1 LRPISARFAASGG
14 GRFGRSFVFAGLH
27 KVLRA
32 DSLAEVAPAFAEL
45 EAAVAAGYHAAG
57 FVAYEAA
64 AAFNPD
70 LPVGTPPGA
79 PLLWFALF
87 AERCE
92 GVATPPAAARLTL
105 APRTTTP
112 DAAGYAAA
120 IAAIHDAIARGET
133 YQVNYTLRQYFSA
146 PDDVETLFAAL
157 CQTQQAPFCAH
168 IETGELAIVSASPE
182 LFFARQGEKIIMRPM
197 KGTARRAPES
207 SADRAVRSALAASPK
222 ERAENLMI
230 VDLVRNDLSR
240 LAVTGTVQVE
250 SLFDVETYPTVHQL
264 TSTVSAQLAPSTT
277 LLQVFAALFPC
288 GSVTGAPK
296 RRTMELIRDLE
307 VAPRGIYCGAIG
319 FVSPQE
325 SLFSV
330 AIRTVVVDHATK
342 RAELGIGSGI
352 TWDSSCAAEY
362 AESFAKSRFLDAD
375 PTPFALIES
384 LRRQEQGGYFLLER
398 HLHRLVAS
406 AEYFAFPCDRAVL
419 GAQLQQLDTELSGAH
434 KVRLLLA
441 ADGAMTL
448 SAEPL
453 LLTRSCAPLKM
464 VLSPQRVQRDDP
476 FLFHKTT
483 RRDLYQ
489 AERERF
495 PTADEVLFCNEAGE
509 VTEGSIHNL
518 VLRQGGRLLTPALV
532 CGLLPGTLR
541 GELLERGILKEAVV
555 TVGDLWE
562 AEGLWLV
569 NSVRGWRRA
578 VLLGKK
584 DQRSA
589 ILK

>member
-1 LRPISARFAASGG
+1 MRPISARFAASAP
-14 GRFGRSFVFAGLH
+14 GRFGRSFVFAGLL

-32 DSLAEVAPAFAEL
+32 DSLAEVAPAFAAL

-64 AAFNPD
+64 AAFNSD
-70 LPVGTPPGA
+70 LPVGEPPDT
-79 PLLWFALF
+79 PLLWFAIF
-87 AERCE
+87 ADRREE
-92 GVATPPAAARLTL
+92 MGIPALSPTRLPL
-105 APRTTTP
+105 APRSTTP

-120 IAAIHDAIARGET
+120 IAAIHAAIARGET
-133 YQVNYTLRQYFSA
+133 YQVNYTLRQRFLA
-146 PDDVETLFAAL
+146 PDDVDALFSAL
-157 CQTQQAPFCAH
+157 CLTQQAPFCAH

-182 LFFARQGEKIIMRPM
+182 LFFARQGEEIVMRPM

-207 SADRAVRSALAASPK
+207 LADRAVRATLAGSSK

-240 LAVTGTVQVE
+240 IAVTGSVRVE

-264 TSTVSAQLAPSTT
+264 TSTVSAKVAAATT
-277 LLQVFAALFPC
+277 TFEIFAALFPC

-296 RRTMELIRDLE
+296 RRTMEIIRDLE
-307 VAPRGIYCGAIG
+307 TGPRGVYCGAIG
-319 FVSPQE
+319 FVSPGE
-325 SLFSV
+325 SVFSV
-330 AIRTVVVDHATK
+330 AIRTVVVDHATGA
-342 RAELGIGSGI
+342 AELGIGSGI
-352 TWDSSCAAEY
+352 TWDSQCAAEY

-384 LRRQEQGGYFLLER
+384 LRRQEKGGYFLLER
-398 HLHRLVAS
+398 HLQRLAAS
-406 AEYFAFPCDRAVL
+406 AAYFAFPCDGAALRAS
-419 GAQLQQLDTELSGAH
+419 LQHLDAELSGAH

-441 ADGAMTL
+441 ADGRVTL

-453 LLTRSCAPLKM
+453 LASKRCAPLK
-464 VLSPQRVQRDDP
+464 VILSPQRAQRDDP

-489 AERERF
+489 AERARF
-495 PTADEVLFCNEAGE
+495 PQADEVLFCNEAGE

-518 VLRQGGRLLTPALV
+518 VLRQGGRLLTPALA

-541 GELLERGILKEAVV
+541 EELLEQGVVAEAVV
-555 TVGDLWE
+555 TVEELRE
-562 AEGLWLV
+562 AEGLWLI

-578 VLLGKK
+578 VLVEE
-584 DQRSA
+584 
-589 ILK
+589 

>member
-1 LRPISARFAASGG
+1 MRPISARFAASTPGQ
-14 GRFGRSFVFAGLH
+14 FGRSFVFTGLI

-32 DSLAEVAPAFAEL
+32 DSLADVVPAFAEL

-70 LPVGTPPGA
+70 LPVGNPPA
-79 PLLWFALF
+79 VPLLWFALF
-87 AERCE
+87 SDRREEVSTADF
-92 GVATPPAAARLTL
+92 TPTRLTL

-120 IAAIHDAIARGET
+120 VAAIHAAIARGET
-133 YQVNYTLRQYFSA
+133 YQVNYTLRQHFPAPEDGDALFS
-146 PDDVETLFAAL
+146 AL

-168 IETGELAIVSASPE
+168 LETGELAILSASPE
-182 LFFARQGEKIIMRPM
+182 LFFARQGEKIVMRPM

-207 SADRAVRSALAASPK
+207 SADRAVRATLAASPK

-240 LAVTGTVQVE
+240 LAVTGSVQVE

-264 TSTVSAQLAPSTT
+264 TSTVSAQLAPSIT
-277 LLQVFAALFPC
+277 LLQIFAALFPC

-296 RRTMELIRDLE
+296 RRTMEIIRALE

-319 FVSPQE
+319 FVSPEE
-325 SLFSV
+325 SVFSV
-330 AIRTVVVDHATK
+330 AIRTVVIDQVS
-342 RAELGIGSGI
+342 REAELGIGSGI

-384 LRRQEQGGYFLLER
+384 LRRQEKGGYLLLER
-398 HLHRLVAS
+398 HLNRLAAS
-406 AEYFAFPCDRAVL
+406 AEYFAFPCDPVILR
-419 GAQLQQLDTELSGAH
+419 AQLQQLDAGLRGAH

-441 ADGAMTL
+441 GDGAVTL

-453 LLTRSCAPLKM
+453 LPAKRCAPLKM
-464 VLSPQRVQRDDP
+464 IVSPQRVQRDDP

-489 AERERF
+489 SELARY
-495 PTADEVLFCNEAGE
+495 PQVDEVLFSNEAGE

-518 VLRQGGRLLTPALV
+518 VLRQGGQLLTPALT
-532 CGLLPGTLR
+532 CGLLAGTLR
-541 GELLERGILKEAVV
+541 GELLEQGVLKEAVV
-555 TVGDLWE
+555 KVKDLQA
-562 AEGLWLV
+562 AEGLWLI

-578 VLLGKK
+578 
-584 DQRSA
+584 
-589 ILK
+589 ILVENEG

>member
-1 LRPISARFAASGG
+1 LRPISARFLAPAP
-14 GRFGRSFVFAGLH
+14 GRFGRSFVFAGLI

-32 DSLAEVAPAFAEL
+32 DCRAEVAPAFAAL

-64 AAFNPD
+64 PAFNPD
-70 LPVGTPPGA
+70 LPVGDSPGV
-79 PLLWFALF
+79 PLLWFAIF
-87 AERCE
+87 SERRE
-92 GVATPPAAARLTL
+92 EVAIPPGSPPRLTL

-112 DAAGYAAA
+112 AAAGYAAA
-120 IAAIHDAIARGET
+120 VAAIHDAIARGET
-133 YQVNYTLRQYFSA
+133 YQVNYTLRQHFPA
-146 PDDVETLFAAL
+146 PDDVDALFSSL
-157 CQTQQAPFCAH
+157 CLAQQAPFCAH

-182 LFFARQGEKIIMRPM
+182 LFFARQGEKIVMRPM
-197 KGTARRAPES
+197 KGTAPRAPES
-207 SADRAVRSALAASPK
+207 SADRVVRESLAASPK

-240 LAVTGTVQVE
+240 IAVTGSVRVE

-264 TSTVSAQLAPSTT
+264 TSTVSAALIPQTT
-277 LLQVFAALFPC
+277 LWQIFAALFPC

-296 RRTMELIRDLE
+296 RRTMEIIRDLE

-319 FVSPQE
+319 FVSAEE

-330 AIRTVVVDHATK
+330 AIRTVVIDSASGE
-342 RAELGIGSGI
+342 AELGIGSGI

-384 LRRQEQGGYFLLER
+384 LRRQAGGGYLLQER
-398 HLHRLVAS
+398 HLRRLAAS
-406 AEYFAFPCDRAVL
+406 AEYFSFPCDCVALRAS
-419 GAQLQQLDTELSGAH
+419 LQQLDAGLSGAH

-441 ADGAMTL
+441 ADGAVTL

-453 LLTRSCAPLKM
+453 LPAQSGAPLKLI
-464 VLSPQRVQRDDP
+464 LSPQRVQRDDP

-489 AERERF
+489 AERARY
-495 PTADEVLFCNEAGE
+495 PQADEVLFCNEAGE

-518 VLRQGGRLLTPALV
+518 VLRQGGRLLTPALA

-541 GELLERGILKEAVV
+541 GELLEQGIVAEAVV
-555 TVGDLWE
+555 TVEDLRE
-562 AEGLWLV
+562 AEGLWLI

-578 VLLGKK
+578 LLVEHEG
-584 DQRSA
+584 
-589 ILK
+589 

>member
-1 LRPISARFAASGG
+1 VLERPLRPISARFVASVA
-14 GRFGRSFVFAGLH
+14 GRFGRSFVFTGLR

-32 DSLAEVAPAFAEL
+32 DCLADVAPAFAEL

-57 FVAYEAA
+57 FIAYEAA

-70 LPVGTPPGA
+70 LPVGNSPGV

-87 AERCE
+87 SERRE
-92 GVATPPAAARLTL
+92 GVATPPVSSRLTL

-112 DAAGYAAA
+112 DAGGYATAV
-120 IAAIHDAIARGET
+120 AAIHAAIARGET
-133 YQVNYTLRQYFSA
+133 YQVNYTLRQHFPA
-146 PDDVETLFAAL
+146 PDDVDALFSAL

-168 IETGELAIVSASPE
+168 LETGELAIISASPE

-207 SADRAVRSALAASPK
+207 SADRAVRAALAASPK

-240 LAVTGTVQVE
+240 LAVTGSVQVE

-264 TSTVSAQLAPSTT
+264 TSTVSAKLTPQTP
-277 LLQVFAALFPC
+277 LLQIFTALFPC

-296 RRTMELIRDLE
+296 RRTMEIIRDLE

-319 FVSPQE
+319 FVSPGE
-325 SLFSV
+325 SIFSV
-330 AIRTVVVDHATK
+330 AIRTVVIDHA
-342 RAELGIGSGI
+342 RGEAELGIGSGI

-384 LRRQEQGGYFLLER
+384 LRRQERGGYFLLER
-398 HLHRLVAS
+398 HLQRLAAS
-406 AEYFAFPCDRAVL
+406 AEYFAFPCD
-419 GAQLQQLDTELSGAH
+419 GAALRVQLQQLDAELSGAH

-448 SAEPL
+448 NAEL
-453 LLTRSCAPLKM
+453 LFPARSCVPLKM
-464 VLSPQRVQRDDP
+464 LVSPQRVRRDDP

-489 AERERF
+489 AERARC
-495 PTADEVLFCNEAGE
+495 PQVDEVLFCNEAGE

-518 VLRQGGRLLTPALV
+518 VLRQGGQLLTPALA

-541 GELLERGILKEAVV
+541 GELLEQGILKEAVI
-555 TVGDLWE
+555 TVEELRA
-562 AEGLWLV
+562 AEGLWLI
-569 NSVRGWRRA
+569 NSVRGWRWA
-578 VLLGKK
+578 VLVE
-584 DQRSA
+584 DEE
-589 ILK
+589 

>member
-1 LRPISARFAASGG
+1 MRPISARFVAPAAGE
-14 GRFGRSFVFAGLH
+14 FGRSFVFAGLRQ
-27 KVLRA
+27 VLRA
-32 DSLAEVAPAFAEL
+32 DCLAEIAPAFAAL
-45 EAAVAAGYHAAG
+45 EAAVTVGYHAAG

-70 LPVGTPPGA
+70 LPVGNPPA
-79 PLLWFALF
+79 VPLLWFAIF
-87 AERCE
+87 AERRE
-92 GVATPPAAARLTL
+92 EVATPPPSPRRLTL
-105 APRTTTP
+105 ATRTTTP

-120 IAAIHDAIARGET
+120 IAAIHSAIARGET
-133 YQVNYTLRQYFSA
+133 YQVNYTLRQHFPA
-146 PDDVETLFAAL
+146 PDDLDALFSAL
-157 CQTQQAPFCAH
+157 CLTQQAPFCAH
-168 IETGELAIVSASPE
+168 IETGELAIISASPE
-182 LFFARQGEKIIMRPM
+182 LFFSRQGEKIVMRPM
-197 KGTARRAPES
+197 KGTAGRAPES
-207 SADRAVRSALAASPK
+207 SADRVVRATLAASPK

-240 LAVTGTVQVE
+240 IAVTGSVQVE

-277 LLQVFAALFPC
+277 TFEIFAALFPC

-296 RRTMELIRDLE
+296 RRTMEIIRELE

-319 FVSPQE
+319 FVSPGE

-330 AIRTVVVDHATK
+330 AIRTVVIDHASEE
-342 RAELGIGSGI
+342 AELGIGSGI

-362 AESFAKSRFLDAD
+362 AESFAKSRFLDVD
-375 PTPFALIES
+375 PAPFALIES
-384 LRRQEQGGYFLLER
+384 LRRQEGGGYLLLER
-398 HLHRLVAS
+398 HLHRLAAS
-406 AEYFAFPCDRAVL
+406 AAYFSFPCDGTALRAS
-419 GAQLQQLDTELSGAH
+419 LQQLDAELSGAH

-453 LLTRSCAPLKM
+453 PPVRSRTPLKM
-464 VLSPQRVQRDDP
+464 ILSPQRVQRDDP

-489 AERERF
+489 AERARF
-495 PTADEVLFCNEAGE
+495 PQADEVLFCNEAGE

-518 VLRQGGRLLTPALV
+518 VLRQGGRLLTPALA

-541 GELLERGILKEAVV
+541 EELLERGVVTEAVI
-555 TVGDLWE
+555 TVKDLRE
-562 AEGLWLV
+562 ADGLWLI

-578 VLLGKK
+578 
-584 DQRSA
+584 
-589 ILK
+589 ILIDAGE

>member
-1 LRPISARFAASGG
+1 MRPISARFVASVA
-14 GRFGRSFVFAGLH
+14 GRFGRSFVFSGLH
-27 KVLRA
+27 NVLRA
-32 DSLAEVAPAFAEL
+32 DSLVEVAPAFAAL

-64 AAFNPD
+64 PAFNPD
-70 LPVGTPPGA
+70 LPVGPPPGV
-79 PLLWFALF
+79 PFLWFAIF
-87 AERCE
+87 RERRE
-92 GVATPPAAARLTL
+92 EVATPPLSSPRLTL
-105 APRTTTP
+105 APRTTIP

-120 IAAIHDAIARGET
+120 IATIHAAIARGET
-133 YQVNYTLRQYFSA
+133 YQVNYTLRQHFPA
-146 PDDVETLFAAL
+146 PDDVEALFSFL

-197 KGTARRAPES
+197 KGTAPRASES
-207 SADRAVRSALAASPK
+207 SADRAARAALAASPK

-240 LAVTGTVQVE
+240 LAVTGSVQVE

-264 TSTVSAQLAPSTT
+264 TSTVSAQLAAATT
-277 LLQVFAALFPC
+277 LLQIFAALFPC

-296 RRTMELIRDLE
+296 RRTMEIIRDLE
-307 VAPRGIYCGAIG
+307 PGPRGIYCGAIG
-319 FVSPQE
+319 FVSPEE
-325 SLFSV
+325 SVFSV
-330 AIRTVVVDHATK
+330 AIRTVVIDHATGE
-342 RAELGIGSGI
+342 AELGIGSGI
-352 TWDSSCAAEY
+352 TWDAQCAAEY

-384 LRRQEQGGYFLLER
+384 LRRQERGGYLLLER
-398 HLHRLVAS
+398 HLQRLATS
-406 AEYFAFPCDRAVL
+406 AEYFAFPCDHAALRT
-419 GAQLQQLDTELSGAH
+419 QLQQLDAKLSGAH

-441 ADGAMTL
+441 GDGAMTL

-453 LLTRSCAPLKM
+453 LPAGNGAPLKM
-464 VLSPQRVQRDDP
+464 IVSPQRVQRDDP

-483 RRDLYQ
+483 RRDLFQ
-489 AERERF
+489 AERARY
-495 PTADEVLFCNEAGE
+495 PQADEVLFCNETGE

-518 VLRQGGRLLTPALV
+518 VLRQGGRLLTPALA

-541 GELLERGILKEAVV
+541 GELLERGILTEAVL
-555 TVGDLWE
+555 TVWDLRE
-562 AEGLWLV
+562 AEGLWLI

-578 VLLGKK
+578 
-584 DQRSA
+584 
-589 ILK
+589 ILVEDEE